1 MNIKVLCFLPS
12 HHEHY
17 VSVDQKG
24 EYVSCHGY
32 EYQIDDGMFD
42 RDELEEWQLGNT
54 INKLMVTILVPI
66 EHCSYEYKSYGEIDA
81 DGTVRTS
88 VEELEIT
95 EVTVPGMLVDFYD
108 VDSDNVEAEAYLIKI
123 LESR

>member
-12 HHEHY
+12 HHEHH
-17 VSVDQKG
+17 VQANE
-24 EYVSCHGY
+24 EYVTCQDGS

-42 RDELEEWQLGNT
+42 RDELEVWSKGT
-54 INKLMVTILVPI
+54 TMNKLMVTILVPI

-81 DGTVRTS
+81 EGTVRTS